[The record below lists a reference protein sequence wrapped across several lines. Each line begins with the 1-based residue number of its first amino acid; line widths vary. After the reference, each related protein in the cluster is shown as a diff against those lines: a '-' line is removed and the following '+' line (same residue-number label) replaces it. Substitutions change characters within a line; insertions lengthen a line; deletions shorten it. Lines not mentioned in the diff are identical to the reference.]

1 MPQTQLEVRE
11 PVLKRR
17 MSAAEDNNLS
27 RMDLADLRIRDGG
40 LVGDFTTDSF
50 ALPTITSQFIG
61 FS

>member
-1 MPQTQLEVRE
+1 M
-11 PVLKRR
+11 
-17 MSAAEDNNLS
+17 AAAKVTNLG
-27 RMDLADLRIRDGG
+27 RIDLADRQIRDGG